1 MNQAKGLG
9 RFDATQ
15 NIYMFVFKGTVY
27 LCFIIESYNCVIEV
41 SSFCIIKKN
50 DFILKIEVEN

>member
-50 DFILKIEVEN
+50 DFILKI